1 MTKIKKHTL
10 EDYLKSISNE
20 TDANKDADFIVLQ
33 KQIRYR
39 MREDIIKIGN
49 SLTSGGM
56 KPPLA
61 FAFLYY
67 FLFFW
72 SHINNFLDDEEEK
85 NFIKFTMNQIM
96 NGETPEAENISM
108 N

>member
-20 TDANKDADFIVLQ
+20 NDANKDADFVVLQ
-33 KQIRYR
+33 KEIIHRVRQ
-39 MREDIIKIGN
+39 DIIKIGD
-49 SLTSGGM
+49 SITSGGM
-56 KPPLA
+56 KPPVA

-72 SHINNFLDDEEEK
+72 SHINHFLNEGEEK
-85 NFIKFTMNQIM
+85 NFVKFTMNQIM
-96 NGETPEAENISM
+96 NGENPKGENISM